1 VTQGT
6 LTRWLEGCDCG
17 RCRQAQND
25 AARARFQSGAQERL
39 PAEVRQQLLNAIYSG
54 QPSRTVIRDLGLT
67 PNQVWELTK
76 TDDEWSAALKL
87 P

>member
-1 VTQGT
+1 MTHGT

-25 AARARFQSGAQERL
+25 AARARFRSRAQERL
-39 PAEVRQQLLNAIYSG
+39 PGGELLDAIYSG
-54 QPSRTVIRDLGLT
+54 QPFRTVIRDLGLT
-67 PNQVWELTK
+67 PNQVWQLTK
-76 TDDEWSAALKL
+76 TDDEWSAALEL

>member
-1 VTQGT
+1 MTHGT
-6 LTRWLEGCDCG
+6 LTRWLEDCDCG

-25 AARARFQSGAQERL
+25 AARARFRSRVQERL

-54 QPSRTVIRDLGLT
+54 QPFRTVIRDLGLT

-76 TDDEWSAALKL
+76 TDDEWSAAPEL